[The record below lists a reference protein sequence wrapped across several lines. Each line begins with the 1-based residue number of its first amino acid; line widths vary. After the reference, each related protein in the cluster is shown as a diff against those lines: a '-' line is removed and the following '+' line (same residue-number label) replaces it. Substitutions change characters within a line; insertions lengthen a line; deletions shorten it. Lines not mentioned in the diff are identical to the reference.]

1 MTTMITKSPEG
12 VEAKIETRKEDLMKA
27 LFEPKKIAVIGASR
41 RPEAVGYAI
50 LKNLIAGGFKGDL
63 YPVNPQADELEGLR
77 VYHQVQD
84 LPDEIDLAVIIV
96 PSNRVPETIKLCGDK
111 KMKAAIVISAGFR
124 EIGGEGMI
132 LEKEVIALG
141 RQLKMPVLG
150 PNCLGLI
157 NTDPEFCVNAS
168 FSRTMPRE
176 GGIAFISQ
184 SGALC
189 AAILDYAKGKGI
201 GFSKFVSL
209 GNKALINE
217 LDMLRYLKDDPDT
230 DVILMY
236 LEDLVDGRAFIE
248 MAREITGEQKRTK
261 PILAI
266 KSGRTAQGAKA
277 ASSHTGSLVGSDEVY
292 DAIFAQAGVLRL
304 DSVEEMFQLA
314 VGFANQPLPKGNR
327 VAVVTNAGGPG
338 IMATDAC
345 IRSGLEM
352 AKLSA
357 ESVEALKKVLPP
369 TSNFSNP
376 VDVIGDARHERYD
389 AALRIVSLD
398 PGVDAL
404 IVILTPQAMTDIEDV
419 AKVVVDLDRETE
431 KTVMACF
438 MGIVDVSPGI
448 KILEENHV
456 PHYTFPEDAAR
467 ALGAMRRYQDWT
479 LRPRTEFKK
488 FKADPDDVKEILKKA
503 SGRVSKVLNAFDS
516 MQVLQ
521 AYGFPVLP
529 FAISSSKSDAVLKA
543 KEIGFPVAM
552 KIVSPQIVHK
562 FDVGGV
568 RLRIKNESE
577 AGAVY
582 QEMMQRATERGSER
596 VEVEGVFIQ
605 AMSKPGREV
614 ILGMNRD
621 AHFGPILMFGLGGIY
636 VEALKDVTFRLAP
649 IREFGARRMIESIR
663 AYPLLKGIRGENPSD
678 FEAIMDSLERLS
690 QLSCD
695 HPEIQ
700 EIDIN
705 PLIVHSQGEG
715 ASVVDARI
723 VIS

>member
-1 MTTMITKSPEG
+1 MNSMTLKASIHEPARIEKK
-12 VEAKIETRKEDLMKA
+12 EACSMRA

-50 LKNLIAGGFKGDL
+50 LKNLMTGDFKGEIF
-63 YPVNPQADELEGLR
+63 PVNPQAAEIEGLR
-77 VYHQVQD
+77 SYHQIED
-84 LPDEIDLAVIIV
+84 LPDGIDMAVIIV
-96 PSNRVPETIKLCGDK
+96 PSVQVPATLKLCGEK

-124 EIGGEGMI
+124 EIGGEGMA
-132 LEKEVIALG
+132 LEKEVISLG
-141 RQLKMPVLG
+141 KQLKMPVLG

-157 NTDPEFCVNAS
+157 NTDPRFSVNAS

-236 LEDLVDGRAFIE
+236 VEDLVDGRAFIE
-248 MAREITGEQKRTK
+248 MAREITGEQKHAK

-314 VGFANQPLPKGNR
+314 VGFANQPLPEGNR

-352 AKLSA
+352 AKLSDQ
-357 ESVEALKKVLPP
+357 SVDALKKVLPP

-376 VDVIGDARHERYD
+376 IDVIGDARHGRYED
-389 AALRIVSLD
+389 ALRIVSSD

-404 IVILTPQAMTDIEDV
+404 IVILTPQAMTEIEEV
-419 AKVVVDLDRETE
+419 ARVVVDLDRKTE
-431 KTVMACF
+431 KTVLACF
-438 MGIVDVSPGI
+438 MGIVDVSPGV

-488 FKADPDDVKEILKKA
+488 FQADTGAVKSILEKA

-516 MQVLQ
+516 MRVLK

-529 FAISSSKSDAVLKA
+529 FAISSSKQDAVLKA

-552 KIVSPQIVHK
+552 KIVSPQIIHK

-568 RLRIKNESE
+568 RLRIQNEPE
-577 AGAVY
+577 VEAVY
-582 QEMMQRATERGSER
+582 QEMMRKTAERRSER

-605 AMSKPGREV
+605 AMSRPGREV

-649 IREFGARRMIESIR
+649 IREFGARRMIQSIR
-663 AYPLLKGIRGENPSD
+663 AYPLLKGLRGEKPSD

-690 QLSCD
+690 QLACD

-700 EIDIN
+700 EIDMN

-723 VIS
+723 IVA